1 MVDSPKNMV
10 CSRCGSPDVVLI
22 RKYSGERLCKS
33 CLRDSLLSRMR
44 RAVSKYNLLSRED
57 NILFL
62 RTRLPYA
69 ETLFDLFMEMESKFP
84 VKVSSMYLD
93 FKSRDEIVDLLREAS
108 RKLMFSREKVVL
120 PLILDDAVSL
130 LLRSIFTGSPDF
142 LIISG
147 RLYLLLDE
155 LSNFIAPFIEIP
167 IEELSALCGG
177 SRHEVRDPYMRM
189 VEELEEESPG
199 IRFNILRFM
208 ERSDFLR
215 AMGLSNRK

>member
-1 MVDSPKNMV
+1 MDSPKNMT
-10 CSRCGSPDVVLI
+10 CSRCGSPNVIFI
-22 RKYSGERLCKS
+22 RRYSGELLCEN

-44 RAVSKYNLLSRED
+44 RTVSKYGLLSRED
-57 NILFL
+57 SILFL
-62 RTRLPYA
+62 RTKLPYA
-69 ETLFDLFMEMESKFP
+69 GILFDLFIEMESKFP
-84 VKVSSMYLD
+84 VKISSIDLD

-108 RKLMFSREKVVL
+108 RNLISSREKVVL

-147 RLYLLLDE
+147 RLYFLLNE
-155 LSNFIAPFIEIP
+155 LSNFVAPFIEIP
-167 IEELSALCGG
+167 VEELSVLCGG
-177 SRHEVRDPYMRM
+177 SGYEVRDPYMRM

-208 ERSDFLR
+208 ERADFLR
-215 AMGLSNRK
+215 AMGLGNRK